1 MKNKQ
6 RSKQGFT
13 LIELMIVVAVIGI
26 LAAIAYPSY
35 IDSVRKSRRALAK
48 SALMEAAQKQEAYYA
63 RNATYTTDLVNDLN
77 YNTSPHKIKSDSQTV
92 YFDMIINNPDANCP
106 ITSCYKLTA
115 RAKGD
120 QLKDKFT
127 RYRLWSTGRKQK
139 YNGSWSDG
147 WPD

>member
-1 MKNKQ
+1 MKTRHTPDK
-6 RSKQGFT
+6 GFT
-13 LIELMIVVAVIGI
+13 LIELMMVVAVIAI

-35 IDSVRKSRRALAK
+35 IDSVRKSRRSLAK

-63 RNATYTTDLVNDLN
+63 RNATYTTDLVNGLN
-77 YNTSPHKIKSDSQTV
+77 YSNSPHKIKSDSGTE
-92 YFDMIINNPDANCP
+92 YFDMVINKPNGNCP
-106 ITSCYKLTA
+106 ITSCYRLTA

-127 RYRLWSTGRKQK
+127 RYRLWSTGRKEK

-147 WPD
+147 WPE